1 MSNRSNSFFRLWPAA
16 AVCLLTAA
24 CGGGGDSDTG
34 GISETPDA
42 STETNNVVG
51 ESNLVPLDAPATWSL
66 GPATYVVPGANST
79 SQINI
84 AGRVIVSASTNDE
97 DTGNAEY
104 SGSQLTLQLSQG
116 GTGDYTVVD
125 NINLDPGG
133 SRVAFVSVR
142 AGTEVDGLA
151 RSSYVSTTGLI
162 SIQVDADGG
171 YHASTIE
178 PLTLTRDSDIGT
190 GVPNSP
196 DQISFT
202 MRNIF
207 GQRN

>member
-1 MSNRSNSFFRLWPAA
+1 MSNRSVRFFRLWPAA

-24 CGGGGDSDTG
+24 CGGGGSGGGDNNDTVATDTV
-34 GISETPDA
+34 S
-42 STETNNVVG
+42 NNGVG
-51 ESNLVPLDAPATWSL
+51 ESNLVSLDAPATWSL

-84 AGRVIVSASTNDE
+84 AGRVIVSVSTDDQ

-202 MRNIF
+202 MSNIF
-207 GQRN
+207 GQRM